1 MRGRKSAGVP
11 LPLLRAAKR
20 FEDWRESHSIG
31 TRIPKSLWALAVE
44 LATTYGVSRTAAVLR
59 LNYYDLKKRRQAGV
73 AQPDPATS
81 PSPVPAFIEL
91 AASPFVGPAECIVEF
106 ENAAGSKMRVHLK
119 GGQTPDLVA
128 LGVSFWEAHH

>member
-20 FEDWRESHSIG
+20 FEDWRQSHPIG
-31 TRIPKSLWALAVE
+31 TRIPKALWALAVK
-44 LATTYGVSRTAAVLR
+44 LATTYGVSQTATVLR
-59 LNYYDLKKRRQAGV
+59 LNYYDLQKRRQAGV
-73 AQPDPATS
+73 AQPDPAAT

-91 AASPFVGPAECIVEF
+91 AASTLVGPTECIVEF

-119 GGQTPDLVA
+119 GAQTPDLVA
-128 LGVSFWEAHH
+128 LSGSFWRVQQ